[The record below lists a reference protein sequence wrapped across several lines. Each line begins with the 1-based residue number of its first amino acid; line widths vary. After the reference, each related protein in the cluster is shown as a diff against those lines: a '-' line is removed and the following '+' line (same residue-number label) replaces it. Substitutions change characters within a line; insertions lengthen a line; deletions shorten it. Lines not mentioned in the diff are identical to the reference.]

1 MVCLLANS
9 KRRTLVT
16 LAKRD
21 KGKNKHKHIQTMWMN
36 VALPNGAFA

>member
-1 MVCLLANS
+1 MVCLLANR

-21 KGKNKHKHIQTMWMN
+21 KGKNKHIQTMWMN